1 MKAKRFLQPIINYLN
16 ELQVNGLFINGNRLK
31 FTFSTMVADNLAAHL
46 IGGFQM
52 SFSNGYFCRR
62 CYIKYADRNLS
73 ISMTKTDTRT
83 CIDYDKFVEKIIRN
97 PYESPL
103 MGITGKSVLEG
114 LIGFHPIM
122 SLPGDLMHDYIEGI
136 CPLVM
141 MALLKQASSMR
152 LVTYGEI

>member
-1 MKAKRFLQPIINYLN
+1 MKAKRFLQPIINNLN
-16 ELQVNGLFINGNRLK
+16 ELQVNGLFINGNHLK

-52 SFSNGYFCRR
+52 SFNNGYFCRR
-62 CYIKYADRNLS
+62 CYIKSADRNLP
-73 ISMTKTDTRT
+73 ISMTKADTRT
-83 CIDYDKFVEKIIRN
+83 CIDYDKFVEKVIRN

-103 MGITGKSVLEG
+103 MGINEKSALEG